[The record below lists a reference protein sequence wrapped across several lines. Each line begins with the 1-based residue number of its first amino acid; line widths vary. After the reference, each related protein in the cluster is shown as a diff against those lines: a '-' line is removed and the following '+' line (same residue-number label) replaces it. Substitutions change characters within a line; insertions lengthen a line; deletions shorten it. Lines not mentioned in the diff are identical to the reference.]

1 MGSPRNPP
9 SAEMFGALGPAALV
23 IALGALGAACNGTTG
38 DQLVSFTA
46 FAAGAQDAAQPF
58 AVGGFTVQLTAAR
71 MRIGAV
77 YFDESPPS
85 TGFDSPLCI
94 APGVY
99 AAQVP
104 GPVEVDLLSSQA
116 QEFSVFGHGSADTAL
131 SWQLWLT
138 DGDVNESNFA
148 HVVDLQGVATC
159 DGSTCPGGTAF
170 SFGAVVTIND
180 NRVPATS
187 DPAQPGENP
196 VCKERIVQI
205 GGIDVTFS
213 DHGTLLLTID
223 PRQWFN
229 LNIDFSTL
237 PHVTDAACLTGDP
250 VVAVNPGDF
259 ALSPETPATGTCG
272 ASGQPCCGAPATDGG
287 CDGPLA
293 CTSSDPASGV
303 CGPVYCIPDTSFG
316 SGAGAQQ
323 GVELFEGILTGGGA
337 AYSVT
342 YSR

>member
-1 MGSPRNPP
+1 MMRGGR
-9 SAEMFGALGPAALV
+9 GAAALAAV
-23 IALGALGAACNGTTG
+23 LGALGACNGTTG
-38 DQLVSFTA
+38 DQLITFTA
-46 FAAGAQDAAQPF
+46 YASGVDGASQPF

-71 MRIGAV
+71 MRLGAV

-85 TGFDSPLCI
+85 TGFDSPVCI
-94 APGVY
+94 APGIY

-104 GPVEVDLLSSQA
+104 GPVEVDLLSSQP
-116 QEFSVFGHGSADTAL
+116 QEFSVFGNGSADSAL
-131 SWQLWLT
+131 SWQIWLT
-138 DGDVNESNFA
+138 DGDINESNFA
-148 HVVDLQGVATC
+148 HMVDLQGIATC
-159 DGSTCPGGTAF
+159 DGTTCPAGTAF

-205 GGIDVTFS
+205 GGIDVTFF
-213 DHGTLLLTID
+213 DGGTLLVTVD

-229 LNIDFSTL
+229 LDIDFSTL
-237 PHVTDAACLTGDP
+237 PRVTDAACLTGDP
-250 VVAVNPGDF
+250 TVAVNPGDF
-259 ALSPETPATGTCG
+259 ALAPETPAGGTCG
-272 ASGQPCCGAPATDGG
+272 ASGQPCCAAPASNGG
-287 CDGPLA
+287 CDSLLA

-303 CGPVYCIPDTSFG
+303 CGPAYCIPDTSFG
-316 SGAGAQQ
+316 TGAGAQQ

-342 YSR
+342 YSHS

>member
-1 MGSPRNPP
+1 MRGRP
-9 SAEMFGALGPAALV
+9 ALAAAV
-23 IALGALGAACNGTTG
+23 AVLGALGGACNGTTG
-38 DQLVSFTA
+38 DQLVTFTA
-46 FAAGAQDAAQPF
+46 YAAGAKGAAQTF

-85 TGFDSPLCI
+85 TGFDSPICI
-94 APGVY
+94 APGIY

-104 GPVEVDLLSSQA
+104 GPVEVDLLSSA
-116 QEFSVFGHGSADTAL
+116 PQEFSVFGNGSADTAL

-148 HVVDLQGVATC
+148 HMVDLQGIATC
-159 DGSTCPGGTAF
+159 DGSTCPAGTAF

-237 PHVTDAACLTGDP
+237 PLVTDASCLTGDP
-250 VVAVNPGDF
+250 VVAINPGDF
-259 ALSPETPATGTCG
+259 ALSPETPAAGTCG
-272 ASGQPCCGAPATDGG
+272 ASGQPCCGAPAVNGG
-287 CDGPLA
+287 CDSPLA

-303 CGPVYCIPDTSFG
+303 CGPAYCIPDTSFG
-316 SGAGAQQ
+316 TGAGAQQ
-323 GVELFEGILTGGGA
+323 GVELFEGLLTGGAA

-342 YSR
+342 YSL